1 MNNFLQAVTLK
12 QIRKMSL
19 EDAIIAGTAF
29 VYNLTIVT
37 RNIDDFNFL
46 SKLNLIRVC

>member
-1 MNNFLQAVTLK
+1 LNDFLQAVTLK